1 KDIRTGLTLDTP
13 ILNIHKHFAFFLPW
27 AGQEKYSQKNENYA
41 DRKASYKMAK
51 LYDILVTENPH
62 IYDDGGHNLN
72 IFLSRLLFCFF
83 AEDTDIFPIEGMFT
97 DTLAQHTKNDGSDV
111 NQFLDRLFKVLNTK
125 DNTHEAKHF
134 SEFPY
139 VNG

>member
-1 KDIRTGLTLDTP
+1 
-13 ILNIHKHFAFFLPW
+13 
-27 AGQEKYSQKNENYA
+27 
-41 DRKASYKMAK
+41 MAK
-51 LYDILVTENPH
+51 MYDILVRENPN

-97 DTLAQHTKNDGSDV
+97 DTLEQHTQKDGS
-111 NQFLDRLFKVLNTK
+111 NTHTFLDRLFKVLNTK
-125 DNTHEAKHF
+125 DNSKETSHF

-139 VNG
+139 VNGGLFRDTIVSPKFTEKHEK